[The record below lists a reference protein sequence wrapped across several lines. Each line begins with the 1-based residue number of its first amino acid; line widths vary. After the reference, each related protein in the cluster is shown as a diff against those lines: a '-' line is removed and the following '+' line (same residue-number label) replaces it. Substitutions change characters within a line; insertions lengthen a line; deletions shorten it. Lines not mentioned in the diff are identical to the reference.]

1 MEVGEGVITCGARKQ
16 FVSWVWG
23 LYLSALHSLAFAVK
37 IVASLAA
44 AVLNLCAVMSLEYLN
59 DVPEG

>member
-1 MEVGEGVITCGARKQ
+1 MGEGVITCGARKH

-23 LYLSALHSLAFAVK
+23 LCLSALPSLAFAVK

-59 DVPEG
+59 DVPGG